1 MEDLRIQEGATGC
14 TFTVYVVPGSRQEGI
29 VGLYGEALRV
39 RLRAPAMEGK
49 ANQALRTFLAEQ
61 LQVPVN
67 AVEILSGHTSRR
79 KVVRVIGVTALEVR
93 SLVER

>member
-1 MEDLRIQEGATGC
+1 MEDLRIQEEATGC